1 MSIQKHHH
9 EINQGKIFDYELRIF
24 KIFVIFYLLTQMNK
38 HDPIPFQIVVI
49 NKQFEEYES

>member
-1 MSIQKHHH
+1 MQKHHH

-38 HDPIPFQIVVI
+38 HDPNPFQIVVI